1 MRTLAVLRPEPGNAA
16 TVARI
21 IAAGHQALAL
31 PLFAVRAL
39 VWAQPDPAAY
49 DALILTSANTLRHG
63 GNGLA
68 GLRALP
74 VLAVG
79 GATAAA
85 ARAAEFTVLLT
96 GERDA
101 AHLLALAAE
110 QGIARALHLGGRERT
125 MPDSHIVTA
134 SIAVYASEAMPI
146 APEQVAHLK
155 DSVALLHS
163 ARAARRLA
171 ELVPDR
177 RTIRLASLSQTVRDA
192 VGPGWAAST
201 VAATP
206 DDASL
211 ITAAIA
217 LAD

>member
-21 IAAGHQALAL
+21 ITAGHQALAL

-39 VWAQPDPAAY
+39 AWTPPDPAAH

-63 GNGLA
+63 GA
-68 GLRALP
+68 GLGALCALP

-79 GATAAA
+79 EATAAA
-85 ARAAEFTVLLT
+85 ARKAGFTVLLT
-96 GERDA
+96 GERNA
-101 AHLLALAAE
+101 AHLLTLAAG
-110 QGIARALHLGGRERT
+110 QGITRALHLGGRERT
-125 MPDSHIVTA
+125 MPDSDIVTA
-134 SIAVYASEAMPI
+134 SIAVYASEALPI
-146 APEQVAHLK
+146 APEQVAQLD

-171 ELVPDR
+171 ALASDR
-177 RTIRLASLSQTVRDA
+177 STIRIAALSPAVRDA
-192 VGPGWAAST
+192 AGPGWPAVT

-206 DDASL
+206 DDTSL
-211 ITAAIA
+211 IAAAIA